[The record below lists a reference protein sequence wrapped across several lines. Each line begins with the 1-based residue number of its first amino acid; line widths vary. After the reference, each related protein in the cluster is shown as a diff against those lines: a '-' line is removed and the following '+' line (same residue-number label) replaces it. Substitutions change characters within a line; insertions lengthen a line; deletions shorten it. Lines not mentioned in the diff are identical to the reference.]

1 MGPSGGASTNR
12 GGDGAQDGSG
22 HSSFPK
28 GTEIFSVFL
37 TAGTAWPACVG

>member
-1 MGPSGGASTNR
+1 MGPSGGARTN
-12 GGDGAQDGSG
+12 GVADGAQDGSG

-37 TAGTAWPACVG
+37 TAGTALPVCVG